1 MASLKREDWDFSDV
15 PVDELVGCCYW
26 EYARESAFIRDTLQR
41 YREWSAE
48 GGKRDKASK
57 ELFARTEQIQSIG
70 YPAEVFIAGCGFR
83 PGQTSQSEDPARPN
97 YRHPDAPPISGSFP
111 APWQSLTEAERK
123 YRARIGN
130 DVEQLDIVPIKL
142 AHWSW
147 GKDIAQVCQMIAD
160 RQDEQRK
167 TWERGCLRRDD
178 KGNFLTLPDPPDIE
192 PIRPGVR
199 WGFGET
205 LLVDIAWRCF
215 TNDDI
220 ANYFRLWVKHNRP
233 REIPV
238 PSDQGRKRISDL
250 VKLERLAIMRLLHA
264 FTVAELR
271 TVCAD
276 AWKRYNTSN
285 RRWRTDVNKAHAHF
299 RELFPFLAKDEFPR
313 SWPPKDWP
321 GQMK

>member
-1 MASLKREDWDFSDV
+1 M
-15 PVDELVGCCYW
+15 
-26 EYARESAFIRDTLQR
+26 
-41 YREWSAE
+41 
-48 GGKRDKASK
+48 
-57 ELFARTEQIQSIG
+57 RTEQIQSIG
-70 YPAEVFIAGCGFR
+70 YPAEVFIAGRGFR

-205 LLVDIAWRCF
+205 LLADIAWRCF